1 MNVKSGIQ
9 SWNQTINLSIPQYSM
24 KSISKSPSTLTKPQQ
39 GKQRWLIGSGLVI
52 TLVAVAAVIAVRQK
66 PDLLVPVIKAGVP
79 LAGAAKY
86 SKVVDYAVKRAET
99 PQITVQELKQLIDSK
114 ATDYV
119 LLDVRTP
126 EEYNLSKIPGSVNVP
141 LTEIEKGQGINQVKS
156 MLNGRRLIAYCTH
169 GYRSGKALVQL
180 QDAGIKGTQ
189 YAGGIK
195 EWTEKIDPSL
205 PRNNW

>member
-1 MNVKSGIQ
+1 
-9 SWNQTINLSIPQYSM
+9 M
-24 KSISKSPSTLTKPQQ
+24 KSISESPSNFVKTQSKKPW
-39 GKQRWLIGSGLVI
+39 WLIGGGL
-52 TLVAVAAVIAVRQK
+52 TLAVGAIAAVVAVRQK
-66 PDLLVPVIKAGVP
+66 PDLLVPVIKAGLP
-79 LAGAAKY
+79 ISGLAKY
-86 SKVVDYAVKRAET
+86 SSVVDYAVKRAET
-99 PQITVQELKQLIDSK
+99 PQISAEQLKQLIDSK

-126 EEYNLSKIPGSVNVP
+126 EEYKLSKIPGAVNVP
-141 LTEIEKGQGINQVKS
+141 LTEIEKGPGINQVKS

-169 GYRSGKALVQL
+169 GYRSGKALVKL

-189 YAGGIK
+189 FAGGIK

>member
-1 MNVKSGIQ
+1 MPLLTFSPGVKP
-9 SWNQTINLSIPQYSM
+9 INLSIPQYSM
-24 KSISKSPSTLTKPQQ
+24 KSISESPSNLANPQP

-52 TLVAVAAVIAVRQK
+52 ALAAIAGVITVRQK

-79 LAGAAKY
+79 LAGLAKY
-86 SKVVDYAVKRAET
+86 SKAVDYAVKRAET
-99 PQITVQELKQLIDSK
+99 PQINAQELKQLIDSK

-119 LLDVRTP
+119 LIDVRTP
-126 EEYNLSKIPGSVNVP
+126 EEYKLSKIPGSVNVP
-141 LTEIEKGQGINQVKS
+141 LTEIEKGPGINQVKS
-156 MLNGRRLIAYCTH
+156 LLKGRRLIAYCTH
-169 GYRSGKALVQL
+169 GYRSGKALVKL

>member
-1 MNVKSGIQ
+1 
-9 SWNQTINLSIPQYSM
+9 M
-24 KSISKSPSTLTKPQQ
+24 KSISESPSNFAKQKQ
-39 GKQRWLIGSGLVI
+39 GKQRWLIGSG
-52 TLVAVAAVIAVRQK
+52 VAIAVGAIAAVIAVRQK

-79 LAGAAKY
+79 LAGLAKY
-86 SKVVDYAVKRAET
+86 SSVVDYAVKRAET
-99 PQITVQELKQLIDSK
+99 PQITAQELKQLIDSK

-126 EEYNLSKIPGSVNVP
+126 EEYKLSKIPGSVNVP
-141 LTEIEKGQGINQVKS
+141 LTEIEKGPGVDQVKS
-156 MLNGRRLIAYCTH
+156 LIKGRRLIAYCTH
-169 GYRSGKALVQL
+169 GYRSGKALVHL
-180 QDAGIKGTQ
+180 QNGGIKGTQ